1 MESAFLSVETL
12 FLFFHTRLFLEF
24 HLMITFLLSIVALI
38 LGYLFYSKFVEK
50 VFGIDTTRT
59 TPATTLTDGV
69 DYVPMKWSKIFLIQF
84 LNIAGLGPIFGAI
97 AGAVWGPV
105 AFVWI
110 VFGAVFAGAVHDFMS
125 GMMSLRMQG
134 QSIHEIVGKYLG
146 NSVKQ
151 FMSLFTVAM
160 MVLVGAVFIMGP
172 AKILSGLTTGIMG
185 VTAWAVL
192 IFIYY
197 VLATLLPIDKLIGRI
212 YPFFGFAMLFM
223 AVGIGGAMIVKGLPI
238 PELTL
243 ANWSNMNADP
253 VKFPIFPMLFVTIAC
268 GAISGFHS
276 TQSPLMARCMT
287 NEKYGRRVFYGA
299 MITEGLVALIW
310 AAVAMSFFGGV
321 RELNDVMA
329 VQKGNAAWI
338 VNEISNSLLGRFGAV
353 LAILGVVAAPI
364 TSGDT
369 AFRSAR
375 LIVADFFKFDQK
387 SIKNRLVLVVP
398 LFTVGFLLT
407 QVDFSII
414 WRYMAWS
421 NQTLA
426 TIVLWTITIY
436 LAFEQKQYWITLI
449 PAIFMTAVVSAY
461 ILVAPE
467 GLGISNYYGQI
478 AGICISAIIVIWF
491 MMWNFYRR
499 RAVVEKS

>member
-1 MESAFLSVETL
+1 
-12 FLFFHTRLFLEF
+12 
-24 HLMITFLLSIVALI
+24 MITFLLSIVALI
-38 LGYLFYSKFVEK
+38 AGYFIYGRFVEK
-50 VFGIDTTRT
+50 VFVIDTTRP
-59 TPATTLTDGV
+59 TPAITQADSV
-69 DYVPMKWSKIFLIQF
+69 DYVPMKWPKIFLIQF

-110 VFGAVFAGAVHDFMS
+110 VFGAIFAGAVHDFMS
-125 GMMSLRMQG
+125 GMMSLRMNG
-134 QSIHEIVGKYLG
+134 LSIHAIVGKYMG
-146 NSVKQ
+146 NGVKQ

-160 MVLVGAVFIMGP
+160 MILVGAVFIMGP
-172 AKILSGLTTGIMG
+172 AKILSGITSEFMG
-185 VTAWAVL
+185 VTAWATL

-197 VLATLLPIDKLIGRI
+197 VLATMLPIDKLIGRI
-212 YPFFGFAMLFM
+212 YPFFGFAMIFM

-238 PELTL
+238 PELIP
-243 ANWSNMNADP
+243 ANFVNMNSNP
-253 VKFPIFPMLFVTIAC
+253 GKFPIFPMLFVTIAC

-276 TQSPLMARCMT
+276 TQSPLMARCIT

-310 AAVAMSFFGGV
+310 AAVGMSFFGGV

-329 VQKGNAAWI
+329 AQKGNAAWI

-353 LAILGVVAAPI
+353 LAILGVVAAPV

-387 SIKNRLVLVVP
+387 SIRNRLILVAP
-398 LFTVGFLLT
+398 LFTIGFLLT
-407 QVDFSII
+407 QIDFAII

-426 TIVLWTITIY
+426 TIVLWAITIY
-436 LAFEQKQYWITLI
+436 LATERKLYWITLI
-449 PAIFMTAVVSAY
+449 PAVFMSAVVSAY
-461 ILVAPE
+461 LLVAPE
-467 GLGISNYYGQI
+467 GFAVNTFYGQVS
-478 AGICISAIIVIWF
+478 GVCIGGVLMIWF
-491 MMWNFYRR
+491 MLWKNSLKKLSTIDLPGRN
-499 RAVVEKS
+499 AI

>member
-1 MESAFLSVETL
+1 
-12 FLFFHTRLFLEF
+12 
-24 HLMITFLLSIVALI
+24 MITFLLSIVALI
-38 LGYLFYSKFVEK
+38 VGYFIYGRFTEK
-50 VFGIDTTRT
+50 VFGIETTRP
-59 TPATTLTDGV
+59 TPAITQPDGV
-69 DYVPMKWSKIFLIQF
+69 DYVPMKWRKIFLIQF

-110 VFGAVFAGAVHDFMS
+110 VFGAIFAGAVHDFMS
-125 GMMSLRMQG
+125 GMMSMRMKG
-134 QSIHEIVGKYLG
+134 QSIHEIVGKYMG
-146 NSVKQ
+146 NGVKH

-160 MVLVGAVFIMGP
+160 MILVGAVFIMGP
-172 AKILSGLTTGIMG
+172 AKILSGLTTGFMG
-185 VTAWAVL
+185 VTAWATL

-223 AVGIGGAMIVKGLPI
+223 AVGIGGAMIVNGLPI
-238 PELTL
+238 PELVP
-243 ANWSNMNADP
+243 ANFINMNAEP
-253 VKFPIFPMLFVTIAC
+253 SKFPIFPMLFVTIAC

-276 TQSPLMARCMT
+276 TQSPLMARCIT

-321 RELNDVMA
+321 RELNDVLA
-329 VQKGNAAWI
+329 IQKGNAAWI
-338 VNEISNSLLGRFGAV
+338 VNEISNTLLGRFGAV

-387 SIKNRLVLVVP
+387 SLKNRLILVAP
-398 LFTVGFLLT
+398 LFTIGFLLT
-407 QVDFSII
+407 QIDFAII

-426 TIVLWTITIY
+426 TIVLWAITIY
-436 LAFEQKQYWITLI
+436 LATERKLFWISLI
-449 PAIFMTAVVSAY
+449 PAVFMSAVVSAY
-461 ILVAPE
+461 LLVAPE
-467 GLGISNYYGQI
+467 GFAINTFYGQVAGVCI
-478 AGICISAIIVIWF
+478 AGVLMIWF
-491 MMWNFYRR
+491 LWWNNLAKQLAPVSLPERD
-499 RAVVEKS
+499 SI